1 MNNVWVATISAVTMV
16 VSFYNDEL
24 ALCLS
29 SAFFLGTSLISSFK
43 WAYDDKQKKSEGS
56 RNAHAQNK

>member
-24 ALCLS
+24 ALCLL

-43 WAYDDKQKKSEGS
+43 WALDDEQKKSVGS
-56 RNAHAQNK
+56 RNANAQNK

>member
-24 ALCLS
+24 ALCLL

-43 WAYDDKQKKSEGS
+43 WAYDDKQKKSTRS
-56 RNAHAQNK
+56 AKTNAQSK